1 MHTFTASK
9 KFTIYVFLG
18 VINTCTV
25 PRISCLIDGILLRF
39 VLSHKLYI
47 IIYT

>member
-9 KFTIYVFLG
+9 KFTIYVFLS
-18 VINTCTV
+18 VINTSTV
-25 PRISCLIDGILLRF
+25 PRISCLIDEILLRF

-47 IIYT
+47 IIYA